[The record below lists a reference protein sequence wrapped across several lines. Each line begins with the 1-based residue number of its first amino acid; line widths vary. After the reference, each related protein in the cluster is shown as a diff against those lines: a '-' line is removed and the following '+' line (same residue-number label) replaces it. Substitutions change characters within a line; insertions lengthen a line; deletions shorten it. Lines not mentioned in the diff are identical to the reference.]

1 MKNAQIF
8 KLVDLIEDVK
18 KIESII
24 QLHAEGSDS
33 TLMKGQ
39 YEAKKAKLMS
49 QIIDELIA
57 PSVQS
62 PQTIALIQQILSK
75 FYPKTEIV
83 QKYDGGI
90 EKLAAAIEV

>member
-8 KLVDLIEDVK
+8 KLVDLIEEVK

-24 QLHAEGSDS
+24 QLHTQSGDS
-33 TLMKGQ
+33 ALMKGQ
-39 YEAKKAKLMS
+39 YESKKAKLMS

-57 PSVQS
+57 PQVQS

-75 FYPKTEIV
+75 FYPETKIAR
-83 QKYDGGI
+83 KYDGGI
-90 EKLAAAIEV
+90 EKLAAAIDI